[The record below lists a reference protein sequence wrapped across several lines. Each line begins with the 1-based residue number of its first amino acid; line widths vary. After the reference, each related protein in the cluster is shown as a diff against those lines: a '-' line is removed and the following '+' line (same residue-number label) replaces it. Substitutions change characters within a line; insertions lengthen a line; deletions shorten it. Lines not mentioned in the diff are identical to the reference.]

1 MCSKAARFGSILLTC
16 IFFVFS
22 NAFSEE
28 ARDFKKAENA
38 NESTY
43 VIGTEDVLFV
53 HIWKEDSISRAV
65 PVRSDGKISL
75 PMIDDIQAE
84 GLTPLQL
91 KGVIVKKIRNYID
104 EPTVSV
110 IVVEANSFRV
120 FVTGQVRM
128 PGMYKLRSETSLLQ
142 IIPIA
147 GGFTEWADQKRIM
160 IIRKEK
166 GVEKRITANYKK
178 ILDTSES
185 SDVVLKAGDTVVV
198 P

>member
-1 MCSKAARFGSILLTC
+1 
-16 IFFVFS
+16 
-22 NAFSEE
+22 
-28 ARDFKKAENA
+28 
-38 NESTY
+38 
-43 VIGTEDVLFV
+43 
-53 HIWKEDSISRAV
+53 
-65 PVRSDGKISL
+65 
-75 PMIDDIQAE
+75 MIDDIQAE

-91 KGVIVKKIRNYID
+91 KEVIVKKIRNYID

-166 GVEKRITANYKK
+166 GVEKRITASYKK

-185 SDVVLKAGDTVVV
+185 SDVVLKSGDTVVV

>member
-1 MCSKAARFGSILLTC
+1 
-16 IFFVFS
+16 
-22 NAFSEE
+22 
-28 ARDFKKAENA
+28 
-38 NESTY
+38 
-43 VIGTEDVLFV
+43 
-53 HIWKEDSISRAV
+53 
-65 PVRSDGKISL
+65 
-75 PMIDDIQAE
+75 MIDDIQAE

-166 GVEKRITANYKK
+166 GVEKRITASYKK

-185 SDVVLKAGDTVVV
+185 SDVVLKSGDTVVV